1 MFFNGFSDYT
11 RKTFNEDKDKHN
23 VISWLI
29 YNANYQEE
37 YNGLKKRECYFSY
50 SVLEDDCEISRGRL
64 QIIMK
69 ELEEEG
75 FIEWINKSKV
85 KHQRSILR
93 LIFQYGK
100 TYSNEYGKQ
109 YGSEYGKQYGG
120 IIDSQGLEGSSGMVN
135 NTVNNTV
142 DSTVN
147 NTVNNTSSINI
158 SNNKYIVEIVTYL
171 NHVCET
177 SYKPTT
183 KKTIT
188 LINARFKEQFTVE
201 DFKEV
206 IDKKAASWKGTDMQ
220 KYLRPETLF
229 GTKFEGYLNEQ
240 GQCRSKGM
248 NAEVQFIKVFNEEEG
263 IYERRRVVK

>member
-11 RKTFNEDKDKHN
+11 RKIFNEDKDKHN

-37 YNGLKKRECYFSY
+37 YSGLKKNECYFSY
-50 SVLEDDCEISRGRL
+50 SVLEDDCKISRGRL

-69 ELEEEG
+69 DLEEEG
-75 FIEWINKSKV
+75 FIEWVNKSKV

-100 TYSNEYGKQ
+100 TYGNEYSNQ
-109 YGSEYGKQYGG
+109 YGRLYGNQYGEV
-120 IIDSQGLEGSSGMVN
+120 IDNQALKDNGNMVD

-142 DSTVN
+142 DCTVT

-183 KKTIT
+183 KKTIA

-206 IDKKAASWKGTDMQ
+206 ISKKAASWKGTDMQ

-229 GTKFEGYLNEQ
+229 GTKFEGYLNEN
-240 GQCRSKGM
+240 GQCRSKGSD
-248 NAEVQFIKVFNEEEG
+248 AEVEFIKVFNEEEG